1 MVCFMQ
7 GFLIVFESFINPKII
22 KQVCIEKEKDF
33 SEKTDRYSYRLNF
46 EKGHQYVDSDVYNS
60 IMVGDSVLFKCTP
73 FHYQIVEFIF
83 PNNIKIKNVENYYAH
98 IGFGVFFLI
107 MGGVLLLYKF
117 KKNEHLIIWSFLI
130 GLVLIFVVT
139 DLSHVFKGNP
149 FNYHQENNIENK
161 ITENYNIKNIDSSSL
176 LSDDDLMMK
185 IINKDINIPMEH
197 NMAKRC
203 FEYMKT
209 NYGLM
214 NKIIDDPISLTVKGS
229 EIAVANYVICINSLE
244 LLEQSKDSL
253 TNEMKDE
260 IQNYKYKLELISPRI
275 MKLYQDFQK

>member
-7 GFLIVFESFINPKII
+7 GFLIVIESFINPKII

-33 SEKTDRYSYRLNF
+33 SEQTDRYSYRLNF
-46 EKGHQYVDSDVYNS
+46 EKGHQYVDSVVYNS

-83 PNNIKIKNVENYYAH
+83 PGNIKIKNVENYYAH

-107 MGGVLLLYKF
+107 MGAVLFFYKF
-117 KKNEHLIIWSFLI
+117 KKKEHLIIWSFLI

-149 FNYHQENNIENK
+149 YSYRQENNVENEIAK
-161 ITENYNIKNIDSSSL
+161 NNIISNMDSTSF

-185 IINKDINIPMEH
+185 IINKDINIPMGH
-197 NMAKRC
+197 YMAKRC
-203 FEYMKT
+203 LEYMKT

-229 EIAVANYVICINSLE
+229 EIAMANYVICINSLE
-244 LLEQSKDSL
+244 LLEQSKNSL

-260 IQNYKYKLELISPRI
+260 IQNYKYKLELIRPRI
-275 MKLYQDFQK
+275 MNLYQDSQK